1 MQPRGAAR
9 PCLKAGWRGST
20 QKQQYMV
27 HQRST
32 ASGPSACYAAKF
44 LARQQVRA
52 VPWGHRQPP
61 PMRCSKPSNA
71 LKTWTRM
78 GSLSFVTVPRTGR
91 SPAASSWQRSA
102 WQGATVRGLV
112 CGHWISAHRK
122 MKAPSPEDAKCKFCR
137 RHFTARGVKEH
148 ERHQCT
154 KSEQT
159 AAQVQE
165 ESVPS
170 LWKGSSGPRGP
181 GAPRGIR
188 QIPLGESPSY
198 ERDAER
204 QRRCEEGGTQESYET
219 TRGVQ
224 SCTALTRGLCGAPG
238 RQRET
243 RAETT
248 ERIWEEVR
256 KRTALQTEKR
266 RQEIGVAVNRKRHD
280 TGEVV

>member
-1 MQPRGAAR
+1 MGTQAATADA
-9 PCLKAGWRGST
+9 LLE
-20 QKQQYMV
+20 V
-27 HQRST
+27 FQRIKDVD
-32 ASGPSACYAAKF
+32 AHGFA
-44 LARQQVRA
+44 
-52 VPWGHRQPP
+52 
-61 PMRCSKPSNA
+61 
-71 LKTWTRM
+71 
-78 GSLSFVTVPRTGR
+78 FVCH
-91 SPAASSWQRSA
+91 
-102 WQGATVRGLV
+102 GATHRSVACCFILAAQRVPGSHGAGPCVWTLN
-112 CGHWISAHRK
+112 HAHRK

-137 RHFTARGVKEH
+137 RRFTARGVKEH

-256 KRTALQTEKR
+256 KRTPLQTEER
-266 RQEIGVAVNRKRHD
+266 RQEICVAVNRKRHD

>member
-1 MQPRGAAR
+1 MAA
-9 PCLKAGWRGST
+9 LLEAF
-20 QKQQYMV
+20 
-27 HQRST
+27 QRIKDVD
-32 ASGPSACYAAKF
+32 AQGFA
-44 LARQQVRA
+44 
-52 VPWGHRQPP
+52 
-61 PMRCSKPSNA
+61 
-71 LKTWTRM
+71 
-78 GSLSFVTVPRTGR
+78 FVCH
-91 SPAASSWQRSA
+91 
-102 WQGATVRGLV
+102 GATHRSVACCFILAAQRVPGSHGAGPCVWTLN
-112 CGHWISAHRK
+112 HAHRK

-137 RHFTARGVKEH
+137 RRFTARGVKEH

-248 ERIWEEVR
+248 ERIWEEVH
-256 KRTALQTEKR
+256 KRTPLQTQKR
-266 RQEIGVAVNRKRHD
+266 R
-280 TGEVV
+280 